1 MGSPGCGSA
10 VAAGSGPVMFRE
22 KTGAGLCSRDELVA
36 ERASRGHWARGV
48 SGNPAGRPRGSGN
61 RAHVQLRAILL
72 EDAERIVQRVSEL
85 ALEGD
90 MTAAKMILDRILPRR
105 ICVPIADFDLPA
117 MKTADD
123 VCNAIGAIASAALDG
138 RISPPDAAA
147 LAQIVET
154 FRRSIETLDHERR
167 IAELEERRKTRNVPP
182 ARFPF
187 TAP

>member
-1 MGSPGCGSA
+1 VSRVSA
-10 VAAGSGPVMFRE
+10 LAVKIRE
-22 KTGAGLCSRDELVA
+22 KTGSETHLGSRDSASEANVRLKA
-36 ERASRGHWARGV
+36 SGQFERGR
-48 SGNPAGRPRGSGN
+48 SGNPNGRPRGSGN

-72 EDAERIVQRVSEL
+72 GDAERIVQRVSEL

-105 ICVPIADFDLPA
+105 ICVPIADFELPA

-154 FRRSIETLDHERR
+154 FRRSIETVDHERR
-167 IAELEERRKTRNVPP
+167 IAELEGRRKTRNVPP